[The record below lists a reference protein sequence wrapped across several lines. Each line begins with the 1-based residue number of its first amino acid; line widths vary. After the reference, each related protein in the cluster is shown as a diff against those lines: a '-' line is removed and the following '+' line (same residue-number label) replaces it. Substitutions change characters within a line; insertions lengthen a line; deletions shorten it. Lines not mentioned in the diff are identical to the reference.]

1 MQVNVTVIK
10 MNDTRTVKLVCEFEY
25 STVDRR
31 NVARPRKRRT
41 NTLKNKQVWI
51 GLYLTAAADD
61 NDTAFSYVTDIS
73 VASTILSRCYPTPAD
88 TTNTKP
94 LSRCYPTPADTTNT
108 KPCCSVSSIWDSSCS
123 QPDIWPIM
131 AAELYM
137 DDFGNAA

>member
-1 MQVNVTVIK
+1 MKYCVLKVQVNVTVIK

-31 NVARPRKRRT
+31 NVARPRKIWR
-41 NTLKNKQVWI
+41 NTLKSKQARI
-51 GLYLTAAADD
+51 GLYLTAAAAAYDD

-94 LSRCYPTPADTTNT
+94 
-108 KPCCSVSSIWDSSCS
+108 CCSVSSI
-123 QPDIWPIM
+123 
-131 AAELYM
+131 
-137 DDFGNAA
+137 